1 MRILHFAD
9 LHIGV
14 ENYGRPDPATGLS
27 TRLLD
32 FLAVF
37 DELVEYALTHE
48 IDLVLFAG
56 DAYKSRD
63 PSQTQQRE
71 FAKRIARLTR
81 AGIPVFL
88 LVGNHDLPY
97 AMGRATA
104 VDIFTTLD
112 VPLVT
117 VGNRLGT
124 YVVEVG
130 RHTVGQR
137 LQIVAVPWLNRS
149 WLLAQEEYRG
159 LSLRQAAGARS
170 MNEVMEQKLGRL
182 LEVEYARLDS
192 ALPTVLAGHLTH
204 AEAVPG
210 AERLMT
216 VGADPVFL
224 PSTLLRRR
232 DADTVGDIEYG
243 ALGHIHKQQ
252 VLHAG
257 APLVYSGSLQ
267 RVDFGEEDQ
276 EKGFYVIDIDPE
288 RPVGQRLRSYEFVSV
303 HARRFLTISVRSRSG
318 NPTEDV
324 LRAIERRSA
333 EVADAIVRVRV
344 NLEAAYQGQLDD
356 MAVRQAL
363 APAHH
368 IAGVQREVEGLRRGR
383 LGEVHLE
390 GLTPQRALELYLQS
404 RELSPER
411 AQMLLEYGTRL
422 VREAEEAVEMA
433 PPLS

>member
-71 FAKRIARLTR
+71 FARRIARLTG

-137 LQIVAVPWLNRS
+137 LQIVA
-149 WLLAQEEYRG
+149 G
-159 LSLRQAAGARS
+159 
-170 MNEVMEQKLGRL
+170 
-182 LEVEYARLDS
+182 
-192 ALPTVLAGHLTH
+192 TVA
-204 AEAVPG
+204 
-210 AERLMT
+210 
-216 VGADPVFL
+216 
-224 PSTLLRRR
+224 
-232 DADTVGDIEYG
+232 
-243 ALGHIHKQQ
+243 
-252 VLHAG
+252 
-257 APLVYSGSLQ
+257 
-267 RVDFGEEDQ
+267 
-276 EKGFYVIDIDPE
+276 
-288 RPVGQRLRSYEFVSV
+288 
-303 HARRFLTISVRSRSG
+303 
-318 NPTEDV
+318 
-324 LRAIERRSA
+324 
-333 EVADAIVRVRV
+333 
-344 NLEAAYQGQLDD
+344 
-356 MAVRQAL
+356 
-363 APAHH
+363 
-368 IAGVQREVEGLRRGR
+368 
-383 LGEVHLE
+383 
-390 GLTPQRALELYLQS
+390 
-404 RELSPER
+404 
-411 AQMLLEYGTRL
+411 
-422 VREAEEAVEMA
+422 
-433 PPLS
+433 